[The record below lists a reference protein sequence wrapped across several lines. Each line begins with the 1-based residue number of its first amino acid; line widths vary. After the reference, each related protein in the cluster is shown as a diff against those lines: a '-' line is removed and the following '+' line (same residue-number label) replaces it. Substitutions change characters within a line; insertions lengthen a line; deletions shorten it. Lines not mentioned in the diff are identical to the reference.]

1 MAHLHSKPPAPRSSQ
16 NSEAQSSCQEIA
28 WPAQKA
34 KYSPSREKDIKAIA
48 KRLKV
53 CVGRPLIAVTE
64 SLIPGSRVFIVPG
77 GSEGPERLSLP
88 FPFSSKRRKEGGVG
102 AIRSAGKER
111 RRSSPLF
118 PRGFSSETDPAN
130 PGRVWCPPVEI

>member
-1 MAHLHSKPPAPRSSQ
+1 LVDVVLKSVII
-16 NSEAQSSCQEIA
+16 IA
-28 WPAQKA
+28 C
-34 KYSPSREKDIKAIA
+34 
-48 KRLKV
+48 KRD
-53 CVGRPLIAVTE
+53 VTE

-102 AIRSAGKER
+102 AIGSAGKER

-118 PRGFSSETDPAN
+118 PKASAQKPIRIILGESGVILSKSDAGTFRE
-130 PGRVWCPPVEI
+130 GEIM

>member
-1 MAHLHSKPPAPRSSQ
+1 MGRGAAVVLAEAFGEVELHSTWFMHIVAGQARRRDV
-16 NSEAQSSCQEIA
+16 EFGVTAA
-28 WPAQKA
+28 
-34 KYSPSREKDIKAIA
+34 
-48 KRLKV
+48 
-53 CVGRPLIAVTE
+53 AVTE

-130 PGRVWCPPVEI
+130 PGRVWCHPVEI

>member
-1 MAHLHSKPPAPRSSQ
+1 MNDEKTPLQSNWTRSFV
-16 NSEAQSSCQEIA
+16 
-28 WPAQKA
+28 W
-34 KYSPSREKDIKAIA
+34 
-48 KRLKV
+48 KRRLAV
-53 CVGRPLIAVTE
+53 NRPVGGVTE

-130 PGRVWCPPVEI
+130 PGRV

>member
-1 MAHLHSKPPAPRSSQ
+1 MGRGAAVVLGEAFGEVELHSTWFMLHCCWPSPAPRCRIRSH
-16 NSEAQSSCQEIA
+16 
-28 WPAQKA
+28 PA
-34 KYSPSREKDIKAIA
+34 
-48 KRLKV
+48 
-53 CVGRPLIAVTE
+53 AVTE

-130 PGRVWCPPVEI
+130 PGRV